1 MDQKT
6 LAITSKWILVLA
18 GLSTGFNA
26 LTGTDLLMT
35 VFGGFES
42 IVDMVIGLA
51 ALFLAYVLLT
61 KKAKK

>member
-1 MDQKT
+1 MDTKT
-6 LAITSKWILVLA
+6 LAIVSKWILVVA
-18 GLSTGFNA
+18 GLSLGYKT
-26 LTGTDLLMT
+26 LTGSDLIAT

-42 IVDMVIGLA
+42 IVGIVVGIA